1 MRRRRRRP
9 AAEPGRGQACLARP
23 RAYRPGREEAARASG
38 VEPLPPGAPTAGGM
52 PDRVKCLHALVAHE
66 LAAPGANP
74 LGREAVA
81 AMAEWWA
88 AGPCVELP
96 GGAVAEGLWLHLA
109 RSGWL
114 RSTAGRIRCGC

>member
-38 VEPLPPGAPTAGGM
+38 VEPLPPGAPSAGGM

-66 LAAPGANP
+66 LAAPGTSP
-74 LGREAVA
+74 LGREAALA
-81 AMAEWWA
+81 AGGWWQ
-88 AGPCVELP
+88 AGPCVAGP
-96 GGAVAEGLWLHLA
+96 AGPRAAARWSSPVVRAGLLVRA
-109 RSGWL
+109 RPVG
-114 RSTAGRIRCGC
+114 